1 MNASLIKNKVPQLA
15 LIGAVI
21 VTFTIAYLSL
31 VPGEEL
37 PTQSLNDKVNH
48 FIAYGVLSFLAVL
61 GRHKTSLIMVIGLA
75 IGYGALLEGA
85 QGMMPYG
92 RSASWLDA
100 LANTGGVMLGTPA
113 AIIFGKLFK

>member
-1 MNASLIKNKVPQLA
+1 LGARGAALQGETAMNASLIKNKAPQLA

-21 VTFTIAYLSL
+21 VTFAIAYLSL
-31 VPGEEL
+31 LPGEEL
-37 PTQSLNDKVNH
+37 PAQSLNDKMNH

-85 QGMMPYG
+85 QGC
-92 RSASWLDA
+92 
-100 LANTGGVMLGTPA
+100 V
-113 AIIFGKLFK
+113 GKHWRRNAWSTRRHYIW